1 MTALEFEVLELARD
15 IEAEQSLSALLTHDD
30 DIEVDW

>member
-30 DIEVDW
+30 DIEVN

>member
-1 MTALEFEVLELARD
+1 MTALELEVLELARD

-30 DIEVDW
+30 DIEVGW